1 LDSGT
6 LAYIDY
12 VAKVKDTGEVLEA
25 TRIDDAKALGIF
37 NPVARY
43 TPTLVAVG
51 EGWVLKGLDDALL
64 NAKVG
69 DKVAVEITPDKG
81 FGERDPTKIKLIP
94 EKRFGEKAR
103 DLAIGAEVEVENRV
117 GVVRYIGSGR
127 VQVDFNHRLAG
138 KILTYDV
145 EVLKTVSEPIDV
157 TKALLL
163 RRLPINEDKLNVT
176 LDAEKGVATVMLP
189 QDVFYL
195 DGLQFIKRA
204 ASTDVFKYVK
214 SVTSLDFV
222 EEYKAP
228 EPPKPKEEAKPAE
241 PAKPSEEA
249 KPEGEGKPTE
259 GKAEPAP
266 ELKPSG

>member
-43 TPTLVAVG
+43 TPNLVAVG

-69 DKVAVEITPDKG
+69 DKLTVEITPDKG

-94 EKRFGEKAR
+94 EKRFGEKAHE
-103 DLAIGAEVEVENRV
+103 LSIGAEIEVDNKV

-138 KILTYDV
+138 KVLIYDV
-145 EVLKTVSEPIDV
+145 EVVKTVTEPIDI

-163 RRLPINEDKLNVT
+163 RRLPVNEDKLNVT
-176 LDAEKGVATVMLP
+176 LDAAKGAATILLP

-204 ASTDVFKYVK
+204 ASNDVFKYVK
-214 SVTSLDFV
+214 SVTSLDFM

-228 EPPKPKEEAKPAE
+228 ELPKPKEEPKPAEEAKPAE
-241 PAKPSEEA
+241 QKAEAAPEE
-249 KPEGEGKPTE
+249 KPTV
-259 GKAEPAP
+259 
-266 ELKPSG
+266 

>member
-1 LDSGT
+1 MDSGT
-6 LAYIDY
+6 LAYINY
-12 VAKVKDTGEVLEA
+12 VAKVKDNGEVLEA
-25 TRIDDAKALGIF
+25 TREEDAKSLGIF

-69 DKVAVEITPDKG
+69 EKLNVEITPDKG

-94 EKRFGEKAR
+94 EKRFGEKAHE
-103 DLAIGAEVEVENRV
+103 LAIGAEVEVEGKV

-138 KILTYDV
+138 KVLTYDV
-145 EVLKTVSEPIDV
+145 EVVKAVTEPVDI

-163 RRLPINEDKLNVT
+163 RRLPLSEDKLNVV
-176 LDAEKGVATVMLP
+176 LDLDKGTATVNLP
-189 QDVFYL
+189 MEVYYV

-204 ASTDVFKYVK
+204 ASNDVFKFVK
-214 SVTSLDFV
+214 KVNTLSFT

-228 EPPKPKEEAKPAE
+228 EPPKPKEEPKPAE
-241 PAKPSEEA
+241 A
-249 KPEGEGKPTE
+249 KPTE
-259 GKAEPAP
+259 GEKKEEAAP
-266 ELKPSG
+266 EAKPSS

>member
-1 LDSGT
+1 MDSGT

-64 NAKVG
+64 KASVG
-69 DKVAVEITPDKG
+69 DKMNVEITPDKG
-81 FGERDPTKIKLIP
+81 FGERDPTKIKLIS
-94 EKRFGEKAR
+94 EKKFGEKAHE
-103 DLAIGAEVEVENRV
+103 LSVGAEVEVDNRV
-117 GVVRYIGSGR
+117 GVVRYVGSGR

-138 KILTYDV
+138 KVLTYDV
-145 EVLKTVSEPIDV
+145 EVVKAVAEPLDI
-157 TKALLL
+157 TKALLF

-176 LDAEKGVATVMLP
+176 LDAEKGKATVLLP
-189 QDVFYL
+189 QDAFYL

-204 ASTDVFKYVK
+204 ASNDVFRYVK

-228 EPPKPKEEAKPAE
+228 EPPKPKEEEKPAE
-241 PAKPSEEA
+241 PAKPAEEA
-249 KPEGEGKPTE
+249 QPAEP
-259 GKAEPAP
+259 KAEAAP
-266 ELKPSG
+266 EEKTTS